1 MSSWGC
7 SWKALLSVVVTE
19 VLKIQ
24 AEDITKVKK
33 KKLFISFII
42 YSTHY
47 HFSDWPKAYSE
58 FSKSAPGTSS
68 SCSMIIWYDNHI
80 MYDRGAWFLRVIMS
94 GSRAVCCLL
103 ICIFFKCLE
112 INYQFH
118 LLAWPFFSVYF
129 RRQCSICSQKM
140 ITWDL
145 GHLCNLVLEPFNP
158 KLHQNSK
165 RCIPRREI
173 IKPDGLMVWLIR
185 VSPCRTDDQ
194 TQNKTSVKGW
204 S

>member
-19 VLKIQ
+19 VLKTQ

-33 KKLFISFII
+33 KRLFISFII

-118 LLAWPFFSVYF
+118 LLAWPFFLYILEDNAQFVVKKWSHETQAICVTLF
-129 RRQCSICSQKM
+129 LNHSIQSCTK
-140 ITWDL
+140 TL
-145 GHLCNLVLEPFNP
+145 KGAY
-158 KLHQNSK
+158 
-165 RCIPRREI
+165 
-173 IKPDGLMVWLIR
+173 R
-185 VSPCRTDDQ
+185 VGKS
-194 TQNKTSVKGW
+194 
-204 S
+204 